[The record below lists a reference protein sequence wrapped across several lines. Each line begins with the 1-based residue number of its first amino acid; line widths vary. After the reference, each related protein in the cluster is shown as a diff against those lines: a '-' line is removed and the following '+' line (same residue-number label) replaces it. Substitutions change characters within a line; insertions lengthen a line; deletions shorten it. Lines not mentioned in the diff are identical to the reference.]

1 MKIALSTETTAD
13 LTPELRKEF
22 GVTILPFKVV
32 LKDTTYNDGDITTEE
47 IFKFVD
53 KTGILPKTTAIN
65 QFEYQEYFENLKK
78 DYDAVIHIAL
88 SSGLSSSCQN
98 AILASQEVENVFVV
112 DSLALSTGIA
122 LQVIYARKL
131 IDEGLDAKEIYE
143 KLIARR
149 ENAQVSFV
157 VERLDYLH
165 KGGRCSSLALL
176 GANILKIRP
185 RIVMK
190 DGKLSS
196 DKKYRGKMEAVVEKY
211 CTDTLAE
218 FSNIDKTIAFITY
231 TTATDEMVNAAVSAL
246 KNAGF
251 ERVEIARAGCTIAS
265 HCGANTLGILY
276 FNDGDQA

>member
-1 MKIALSTETTAD
+1 MKIALSAEATCD
-13 LTPELRKEF
+13 LTPELLKEF
-22 GVTILPFKVV
+22 NVNILPFKVV
-32 LKDTTYNDGDITTEE
+32 LKDATYNDGDITTEE

-53 KTGILPKTTAIN
+53 ETGVLPKTTAIN

-78 DYDAVIHIAL
+78 DYDAIIHIAL

-98 AILASQEVENVFVV
+98 AILASQEMENVFVI

-122 LQVIYARKL
+122 LQIIYARKL

-143 KLIARR
+143 KLLARR

-190 DGKLSS
+190 DGRLSS
-196 DKKYRGKMEAVVEKY
+196 DKKYKGKMESVVEKY

-218 FSNIDKTIAFITY
+218 FSNIDKEIGFVTY
-231 TTATDEMVNAAVSAL
+231 TTATPEMVNVAVEAL
-246 KNAGF
+246 KSAGF
-251 ERVEIARAGCTIAS
+251 KRVEITRAGCTIAS
-265 HCGANTLGILY
+265 HCGGNTLGILY
-276 FNDGDQA
+276 FNDGE